1 MTKPSSASPR
11 ARPALQSPNFGARI
25 RSAALELLGSH
36 PHGLRYSELVRHVS
50 KLNPTFNSKTISNAV
65 WSLDTALPELV
76 YKPSKGVYR
85 LIQFRD
91 ALEESVSEGPSAA
104 RPKGAREE
112 DFYPLFAL
120 WLKNEVEDVTL
131 AIPLGGNAFRDKW
144 GTPDVLGKDVSRAS
158 DLIKAQTAIVSVEMK
173 LDRAG
178 LIAGFG
184 QAAVY
189 RLFSHR
195 VWLVI
200 PRDTPTEDLARVDSL
215 CRMYGIGLVTFNA
228 RSLASPDFRLAIRP
242 RHHDPD
248 LYYTNRY
255 LKRVERELF
264 S

>member
-1 MTKPSSASPR
+1 M
-11 ARPALQSPNFGARI
+11 G
-25 RSAALELLGSH
+25 
-36 PHGLRYSELVRHVS
+36 VR
-50 KLNPTFNSKTISNAV
+50 
-65 WSLDTALPELV
+65 
-76 YKPSKGVYR
+76 KGVKY
-85 LIQFRD
+85 
-91 ALEESVSEGPSAA
+91 A
-104 RPKGAREE
+104 
-112 DFYPLFAL
+112 
-120 WLKNEVEDVTL
+120 
-131 AIPLGGNAFRDKW
+131 RDKW

-158 DLIKAQTAIVSVEMK
+158 DLIKSQTAIVSAEIK
-173 LDRAG
+173 LDKAG

-184 QAAVY
+184 QAVVY

-200 PRDTPTEDLARVDSL
+200 PRDTPSEDIARVDAL
-215 CRMYGIGLVTFNA
+215 CRMDGIGLVTFNS

>member
-1 MTKPSSASPR
+1 M
-11 ARPALQSPNFGARI
+11 QIPNFGSRI
-25 RSAALELLGSH
+25 RAAALELLASH
-36 PHGLRYSELVRHVS
+36 PQGLRYSQLVRHVS
-50 KLNPTFNSKTISNAV
+50 KLNPAFNSKTVSNVV
-65 WSLDTALPELV
+65 WSLDTVLPQHV

-85 LIQFRD
+85 LVQLREAPD
-91 ALEESVSEGPSAA
+91 EPTPDTRVSATN
-104 RPKGAREE
+104 KGVREE
-112 DFYPLFAL
+112 EFYSLFAQ
-120 WLKNEVEDVTL
+120 WLKNDVEDVTF

-158 DLIKAQTAIVSVEMK
+158 DLIKAQTAIVSVEIK
-173 LDRAG
+173 ADTAG
-178 LIAGFG
+178 LMAGFG

-200 PRDTPTEDLARVDSL
+200 PRHTPTEDMARVDSL

-228 RSLASPDFRLAIRP
+228 RSLVTPDFQLAIRP